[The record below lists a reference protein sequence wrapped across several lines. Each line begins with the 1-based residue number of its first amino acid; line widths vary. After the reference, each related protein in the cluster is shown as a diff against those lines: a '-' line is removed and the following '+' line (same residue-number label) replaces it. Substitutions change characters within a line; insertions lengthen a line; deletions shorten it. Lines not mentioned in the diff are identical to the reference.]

1 MIEDE
6 VQRERENNMLIAAR
20 SVGCIGLG
28 SLDMDVRPQPVDLS
42 SDVEAVPLP
51 PRKRAPV
58 PKKAP
63 ALRQRSALDVD
74 VDDISVPQLPS
85 PLSSAELDGD
95 VGGRLASIDTV
106 AIT

>member
-1 MIEDE
+1 
-6 VQRERENNMLIAAR
+6 
-20 SVGCIGLG
+20 
-28 SLDMDVRPQPVDLS
+28 
-42 SDVEAVPLP
+42 
-51 PRKRAPV
+51 V